1 MSQNNSNDKAAM
13 LAKLSSINQ
22 VEGFDPTPF
31 AVEYTDLNTGE
42 SRKRLPVMIQMAWF
56 RLKYPEGRIAVQVTP
71 SKDCFVA
78 TARIYPSY
86 KDSSDCYLAEAT
98 ASRGPDASKP
108 VMEGKGVLFK
118 VFADIDVFDI
128 ELNVKEPEKLIE
140 TIKTMEPTFGAINLE
155 DIKAPECFMV
165 EERLREEMNIPVFH
179 DDQHG
184 TAVISGAALLNAAEL
199 TGRKLEDM
207 KVVVVGAGAAGIS
220 CAKFYMTLGVRREHI
235 YMFDSKGLIH
245 TGRIDLHATKAQFS
259 QSEDCSLEEALTGAD
274 VFLGLSTK
282 GLLTQDMVKLMAPS
296 PIIFACA
303 NPDPEITY
311 QDAKK
316 ARPDCIMGS
325 GRSDW
330 PNQVNN
336 VSCFPFIFRAALDV
350 RASVINEQMKIAAAR
365 ALADLAKEPV
375 PQEVIDLYGGA
386 PLSFGIDYVI
396 PKPIDPRIIEWECPA
411 VAQAAMISGV
421 AQSPIRDMEAY
432 TLELRKRIAAA
443 RERVSCVVRSY
454 L

>member
-1 MSQNNSNDKAAM
+1 MDYAKESLKMHYELRGKLEMTSRAAVDTKDALS
-13 LAKLSSINQ
+13 LAY
-22 VEGFDPTPF
+22 TPGVAAPCLEIQKDVNKSYELTRRWNTV
-31 AVEYTDLNTGE
+31 AVVTDGTAVLG
-42 SRKRLPVMIQMAWF
+42 LGDIG
-56 RLKYPEGRIAVQVTP
+56 PEAGM
-71 SKDCFVA
+71 
-78 TARIYPSY
+78 
-86 KDSSDCYLAEAT
+86 
-98 ASRGPDASKP
+98 P
-108 VMEGKGVLFK
+108 VMEGKCVLFK
-118 VFADIDVFDI
+118 EFGDVDAI
-128 ELNVKEPEKLIE
+128 PLCVRSKDVDEIVQTVRLLAGS
-140 TIKTMEPTFGAINLE
+140 FGGVNLE
-155 DIKAPECFMV
+155 DISAPRCFEIEKKLKECCD
-165 EERLREEMNIPVFH
+165 IPIFH

-199 TGRKLEDM
+199 TGRKLEDL

-259 QSEDCSLEEALTGAD
+259 QSEDCTLEEALTGAD

-375 PQEVIDLYGGA
+375 PQEVVDMYGGA

-421 AQSPIRDMEAY
+421 AQAPIRDMEAY
-432 TLELRKRIAAA
+432 KMELSKRIAAV
-443 RERVSCVVRSY
+443 RERASGVVRSY

>member
-1 MSQNNSNDKAAM
+1 M
-13 LAKLSSINQ
+13 I
-22 VEGFDPTPF
+22 GF
-31 AVEYTDLNTGE
+31 L
-42 SRKRLPVMIQMAWF
+42 
-56 RLKYPEGRIAVQVTP
+56 
-71 SKDCFVA
+71 
-78 TARIYPSY
+78 
-86 KDSSDCYLAEAT
+86 
-98 ASRGPDASKP
+98 ASRFIKDYQNTSDAA
-108 VMEGKGVLFK
+108 VRRAYGVLCGA
-118 VFADIDVFDI
+118 VGI
-128 ELNVKEPEKLIE
+128 
-140 TIKTMEPTFGAINLE
+140 AINLLLFALKLFAGTLAGSVAITA
-155 DIKAPECFMV
+155 DAFNNLSDAGASIVTLLGFRLAGQKPDPEHPFGHG
-165 EERLREEMNIPVFH
+165 RLEY
-179 DDQHG
+179 
-184 TAVISGAALLNAAEL
+184 ISGLIVSIVILLMGFEL
-199 TGRKLEDM
+199 LRDA
-207 KVVVVGAGAAGIS
+207 VGAILHPEAVECSVLTVAILLIS
-220 CAKFYMTLGVRREHI
+220 ICAKFYMTLGVRREHI

-365 ALADLAKEPV
+365 SLADLAKEPV

-443 RERVSCVVRSY
+443 RERVSGVVRSY

>member
-1 MSQNNSNDKAAM
+1 
-13 LAKLSSINQ
+13 
-22 VEGFDPTPF
+22 
-31 AVEYTDLNTGE
+31 
-42 SRKRLPVMIQMAWF
+42 
-56 RLKYPEGRIAVQVTP
+56 
-71 SKDCFVA
+71 
-78 TARIYPSY
+78 
-86 KDSSDCYLAEAT
+86 
-98 ASRGPDASKP
+98 
-108 VMEGKGVLFK
+108 
-118 VFADIDVFDI
+118 
-128 ELNVKEPEKLIE
+128 
-140 TIKTMEPTFGAINLE
+140 
-155 DIKAPECFMV
+155 
-165 EERLREEMNIPVFH
+165 
-179 DDQHG
+179 
-184 TAVISGAALLNAAEL
+184 
-199 TGRKLEDM
+199 
-207 KVVVVGAGAAGIS
+207 
-220 CAKFYMTLGVRREHI
+220 MTLGVRREHI

-375 PQEVIDLYGGA
+375 PQDVIDLYGGA

-443 RERVSCVVRSY
+443 RERVSGVVRSY

>member
-1 MSQNNSNDKAAM
+1 MAKITKEEALRYHAEGKPGKIEVIPTKPHSTQTDLS
-13 LAKLSSINQ
+13 LAYSPGVAEPCLEIEKNPL
-22 VEGFDPTPF
+22 D
-31 AVEYTDLNTGE
+31 AYEYTAKGNL
-42 SRKRLPVMIQMAWF
+42 V
-56 RLKYPEGRIAVQVTP
+56 AVI
-71 SKDCFVA
+71 SNG
-78 TARIYPSY
+78 TAVLGLGDIGP
-86 KDSSDCYLAEAT
+86 LA
-98 ASRGPDASKP
+98 GKP
-108 VMEGKGVLFK
+108 VMEGKGLLFK

-128 ELNVKEPEKLIE
+128 ELNIKEPEKLIE
-140 TIKTMEPTFGAINLE
+140 VIKTMEPTFGAINLE

-165 EERLREEMNIPVFH
+165 EERLREEMDIPVFH

-199 TGRKLEDM
+199 TGRKLEDL

-259 QSEDCSLEEALTGAD
+259 QSEDCTLEEALTGAD

-375 PQEVIDLYGGA
+375 PQEVVDMYGGA

-421 AQSPIRDMEAY
+421 AQAPIRDMEAY
-432 TLELRKRIAAA
+432 KMELSKRIAAV
-443 RERVSCVVRSY
+443 RERASGVVRSY

>member
-1 MSQNNSNDKAAM
+1 
-13 LAKLSSINQ
+13 
-22 VEGFDPTPF
+22 
-31 AVEYTDLNTGE
+31 
-42 SRKRLPVMIQMAWF
+42 
-56 RLKYPEGRIAVQVTP
+56 
-71 SKDCFVA
+71 
-78 TARIYPSY
+78 
-86 KDSSDCYLAEAT
+86 
-98 ASRGPDASKP
+98 
-108 VMEGKGVLFK
+108 
-118 VFADIDVFDI
+118 
-128 ELNVKEPEKLIE
+128 
-140 TIKTMEPTFGAINLE
+140 
-155 DIKAPECFMV
+155 MV
-165 EERLREEMNIPVFH
+165 EERLRQEMNIPVFH

-259 QSEDCSLEEALTGAD
+259 QSEDCSLGEALTGAD

-365 ALADLAKEPV
+365 SLADLAKEPV

-443 RERVSCVVRSY
+443 RERVAGVVRSY

>member
-1 MSQNNSNDKAAM
+1 MAKITKEAALLYHSQGKPG
-13 LAKLSSINQ
+13 KIE
-22 VEGFDPTPF
+22 VVPTKP
-31 AVEYTDLNTGE
+31 YSTQTDLSLAYSPGVAEPCLEIEKN
-42 SRKRLPVMIQMAWF
+42 PQDAY
-56 RLKYPEGRIAVQVTP
+56 KYTAKGNLVAVI
-71 SKDCFVA
+71 SNG
-78 TARIYPSY
+78 TAVLGLGDIGALS
-86 KDSSDCYLAEAT
+86 
-98 ASRGPDASKP
+98 GKP
-108 VMEGKGVLFK
+108 VMEGKGLLFK
-118 VFADIDVFDI
+118 IYAGIDVFDI
-128 ELNVKEPEKLIE
+128 EVNEKDPDKFIEAVKAIA
-140 TIKTMEPTFGAINLE
+140 PTFGGINLE

-259 QSEDCSLEEALTGAD
+259 QSEDCSLDEALTGAD

-350 RASVINEQMKIAAAR
+350 HASVINEQMKIAAAR

-375 PQEVIDLYGGA
+375 PQEVVDLYGGA

-443 RERVSCVVRSY
+443 RERVSGVVRSY